1 MGFTISTAESCTGGN
16 IAHII
21 TAVSGS
27 SEYFKGSV
35 VSYCNEVKVKVLGV
49 SAQDIDRYGVVSS
62 QVAEQ
67 MAQGVRRLM
76 DTDYAV
82 ATTGVAGPGASDGLP
97 AGTVWI
103 AACSRTEV
111 KSRLLQLDSSDRSAN
126 IESAS
131 RLALNLL
138 KESFGVVVPVAEY
151 IDGREMKHHP
161 LAYGG

>member
-21 TAVSGS
+21 TAVSGC

-97 AGTVWI
+97 EGTVWI

-111 KSRLLQLDSSDRSAN
+111 KSRLLQLVSSDRSAN

-138 KESFGVVVPVAEY
+138 KESFGVVVPVAE
-151 IDGREMKHHP
+151 
-161 LAYGG
+161 